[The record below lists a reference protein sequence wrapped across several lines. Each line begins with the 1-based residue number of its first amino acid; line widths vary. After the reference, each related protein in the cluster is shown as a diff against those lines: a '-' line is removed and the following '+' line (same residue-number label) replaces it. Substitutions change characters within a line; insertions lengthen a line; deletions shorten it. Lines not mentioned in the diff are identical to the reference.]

1 MTYRPGN
8 RNLRSIAETLGVA
21 NVVEGTVRR
30 DGNRVRITIRLVD
43 ARRDKTL
50 WSEVYDRSLTD
61 IFAIQSEIAQK
72 VASKLSAQLSPQ
84 EKKQIEERPTRNL
97 EAYALYLRG
106 KELVQNIDVLTI
118 ERAAAPLHEAVGLLE
133 QALNLDPKFT
143 LAYCVATWAHNILY
157 LWFDPT
163 PERRALADTVVNYA
177 LCLQPH
183 LPEVRL
189 AYAHY
194 LYVIFR
200 DYEQARVQL
209 AVALAGLPN
218 SAEASLL
225 AASIDRRQGNFEK
238 AIQEFNKA
246 SELDPRNTNSIA
258 ALSRTLFFTRHYRAA
273 NQAFQRLIEF
283 FPDQPILKLEN
294 AFDIMAGTGDE
305 TKARSA
311 LAALPKSMID
321 DTSVLSYRLELALI
335 DRDWL
340 QAKELINKMQKRKD
354 EAAFSYVQGLAPIG
368 CHSILLARLQGE
380 RFSATSSFEETRER
394 LSQKV
399 QRLTGNATVLSQLA
413 VVDALLDKKEAAI
426 SEGKA
431 AVEMVPIFKD
441 AVDGTA
447 LLANL
452 AVVYA
457 WTGELDLALATLDPL
472 TKMPSHI
479 AYGDLKLR
487 FWWIPLRED
496 PRFDKFLAQLAP
508 NESLQKAPSGASHV
522 RTHKPSVSSGPKKI
536 SVSRLPVTGSDLFG
550 RKEDIAFLD
559 RAWANK
565 DVNIVT
571 IVAWAGVGKS
581 TLVNHWLRRIAI
593 DHYRSAELIFGW
605 SFYRQGTSGDT
616 SSADEF
622 LDTALSW
629 FGDPDPRLGTAW
641 EKGERLAK
649 LVAHSRTLLI
659 LDGLEPL
666 QNPPGPQ
673 EGRLREPSLEALL
686 RELAAFNKGLCVIT
700 TRMTIADI
708 ADHEQSSALRRD
720 LEQISKEAGAKLL
733 RALGVKGDEAELRRA
748 SEEFRGHCLA
758 LTLLGSYLT
767 DAFNGDIRF
776 RHDVSDRLAHD
787 VRQGVHA
794 QKVMESYQ
802 KWFGEGPEL
811 AVLRTLGLFDR
822 PAEEKAIT
830 ALLESPKIPGLTESL
845 TDLSQIERR
854 TIIARLRRARLLAAE
869 DPNNPWQLDAHPLVR
884 EYFGEQLRI
893 QRASAW
899 RESNRRLYDYYRA
912 LAPELP
918 QTFTEMEPLFL
929 AVICGC
935 NAGLYR
941 EALCEV
947 YIPRIQRGNSSFAVN
962 VLGARGILLT
972 VLSQFFEN
980 GRWESPI
987 VKGTREHSLN
997 EEDQLFILLQAGQ
1010 HLTATRGFSA
1020 PEARICYER
1029 AEPLC
1034 QSLRRPL
1041 LLYVALMGQWNYSF
1055 VTDKLTATM
1064 QIAERVY
1071 SLALEEKDSALII
1084 GANFILAMT
1093 HYYMGH
1099 FDIAAQYT
1107 EDGLRIWRL
1116 GLAKSPVEE
1125 VDVPAVS
1132 CFCFKAILDWHAA
1145 EIASCWLTIA
1155 EAISLAKKLN
1165 DTHGL
1170 AKALHYEA
1178 VLGVLECDPAKVE
1191 GSTSDLME
1199 LSTRQHFAHWLAVGN
1214 MLRGWARSACG
1225 DTAQG
1230 ILWIEDGIGQYRAS
1244 GSIIGLSFW
1253 LALKAEA
1260 LHLANRTSEALDAI
1274 REAEALIKK
1283 SEQHNMDAEL
1293 HRLRGVFLTAVGT
1306 DEAEIEDSFC
1316 EAIRIAKDQKSI
1328 SLAKRAEATYAEYRR
1343 QKASASGRRG
1353 FRLSL

>member
-1 MTYRPGN
+1 MLQ
-8 RNLRSIAETLGVA
+8 NLAI
-21 NVVEGTVRR
+21 
-30 DGNRVRITIRLVD
+30 
-43 ARRDKTL
+43 
-50 WSEVYDRSLTD
+50 VY
-61 IFAIQSEIAQK
+61 
-72 VASKLSAQLSPQ
+72 
-84 EKKQIEERPTRNL
+84 
-97 EAYALYLRG
+97 
-106 KELVQNIDVLTI
+106 
-118 ERAAAPLHEAVGLLE
+118 
-133 QALNLDPKFT
+133 
-143 LAYCVATWAHNILY
+143 TW
-157 LWFDPT
+157 
-163 PERRALADTVVNYA
+163 
-177 LCLQPH
+177 
-183 LPEVRL
+183 
-189 AYAHY
+189 
-194 LYVIFR
+194 
-200 DYEQARVQL
+200 
-209 AVALAGLPN
+209 
-218 SAEASLL
+218 
-225 AASIDRRQGNFEK
+225 
-238 AIQEFNKA
+238 
-246 SELDPRNTNSIA
+246 TNEPD
-258 ALSRTLFFTRHYRAA
+258 L
-273 NQAFQRLIEF
+273 AFQKLAIFVESPPYPPNAEF
-283 FPDQPILKLEN
+283 FRTNPIW
-294 AFDIMAGTGDE
+294 D
-305 TKARSA
+305 
-311 LAALPKSMID
+311 
-321 DTSVLSYRLELALI
+321 
-335 DRDWL
+335 
-340 QAKELINKMQKRKD
+340 
-354 EAAFSYVQGLAPIG
+354 PI
-368 CHSILLARLQGE
+368 RQ
-380 RFSATSSFEETRER
+380 
-394 LSQKV
+394 
-399 QRLTGNATVLSQLA
+399 
-413 VVDALLDKKEAAI
+413 
-426 SEGKA
+426 
-431 AVEMVPIFKD
+431 
-441 AVDGTA
+441 
-447 LLANL
+447 
-452 AVVYA
+452 
-457 WTGELDLALATLDPL
+457 
-472 TKMPSHI
+472 
-479 AYGDLKLR
+479 
-487 FWWIPLRED
+487 D
-496 PRFDKFLAQLAP
+496 PRFDKLLAQLAP
-508 NESLQKAPSGASHV
+508 NQSLQKPPYSASHV
-522 RTHKPSVSSGPKKI
+522 RTHKPRVRSRSKKI
-536 SVSRLPVTGSDLFG
+536 SVARLPVTGSDLFG
-550 RKEDIAFLD
+550 REEDIAFLD

-565 DVNIVT
+565 DINVLT

-581 TLVNHWLRRIAI
+581 TLVNHWLRRMAA
-593 DHYRSAELIFGW
+593 DHYRSAELIFSW
-605 SFYRQGTSGDT
+605 SFYKQGTSGDT

-622 LDTALSW
+622 LDAALSW

-673 EGRLREPSLEALL
+673 EGRLREPSLQALL
-686 RELAAFNKGLCVIT
+686 RELAAFNTGLCVIT
-700 TRMTIADI
+700 TRMPIADI

-720 LEQISKEAGAKLL
+720 LEQISNEAGAKLL
-733 RALGVKGDEAELRRA
+733 RALGVKGDEAELRSA
-748 SEEFRGHCLA
+748 SERFRGHCLA

-776 RHDVSDRLAHD
+776 RNDVSDRLAHD

-830 ALLESPKIPGLTESL
+830 ALLESPAIPGLTESL

-869 DPNNPWQLDAHPLVR
+869 DPNNPWQFDAHPLVR
-884 EYFGEQLRI
+884 EYFGEQLRT
-893 QRASAW
+893 QRAGAW

-987 VKGTREHSLN
+987 VKGTKKHSLN
-997 EEDQLFILLQAGQ
+997 EEDQLFIFLQAGQ

-1071 SLALEEKDSALII
+1071 SLVLEEKDSALII

-1116 GLAKSPVEE
+1116 GVVKSPVEE
-1125 VDVPAVS
+1125 VDVHAVS
-1132 CFCFKAILDWHAA
+1132 CFCFKAMLEWHAA
-1145 EIASCWLTIA
+1145 EMASCWLTIA

-1165 DTHGL
+1165 DMHGL

-1191 GSTSDLME
+1191 RSTSNLME
-1199 LSTRQHFAHWLAVGN
+1199 LSTRQHFAHWLAVGT

-1274 REAEALIKK
+1274 GDSEALVKK

-1293 HRLRGVFLTAVGT
+1293 HRLRSVFLASLGAEETQI
-1306 DEAEIEDSFC
+1306 EASFC
-1316 EAIRIAKDQKSI
+1316 EAIRIAKEQKSV
-1328 SLAKRAEATYAEYRR
+1328 SLEKRAEATYAEYRR
-1343 QKASASGRRG
+1343 QKASGSGRG
-1353 FRLSL
+1353 FRLPL